1 VIHGRCKIER
11 TWSLKEYDL
20 ASSKKKKIDM
30 GWKIG
35 RVGIKG
41 NDGNI
46 ARAKRKGKLPFNAN
60 IPHEQTLIRNF
71 AETDN
76 DGEKQGKFTMVL
88 GVPKKVTP

>member
-1 VIHGRCKIER
+1 
-11 TWSLKEYDL
+11 
-20 ASSKKKKIDM
+20 M
-30 GWKIG
+30 GQKMG

-60 IPHEQTLIRNF
+60 IPHGQTLIRNS

-76 DGEKQGKFTMVL
+76 YGEKEGKFTMVSTRHCRYIL
-88 GVPKKVTP
+88 VVDSFPRQKNKSYMKFWPKNACKQLFCP